1 MSYWEKRPQCAA
13 EAAAEFE
20 MQPGDCWKL
29 FDVTSL
35 VRKQATAPRPN
46 HGVVLR
52 FPDSGSNERTEWS
65 GYAFVSRE
73 AIGEWE
79 LYRPALLVVDPEK

>member
-1 MSYWEKRPQCAA
+1 
-13 EAAAEFE
+13 

-35 VRKQATAPRPN
+35 VRKQATAPQPS
-46 HGVVLR
+46 HGAVLR
-52 FPDSGSNERTEWS
+52 FPENRGKERTEWS

-73 AIGEWE
+73 ALGEWE
-79 LYRPALLVVDPEK
+79 SYRPALLVVDPEK